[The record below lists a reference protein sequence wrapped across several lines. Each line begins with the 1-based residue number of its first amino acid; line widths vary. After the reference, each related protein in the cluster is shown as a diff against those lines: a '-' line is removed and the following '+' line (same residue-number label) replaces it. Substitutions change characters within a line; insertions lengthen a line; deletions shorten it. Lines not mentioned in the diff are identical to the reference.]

1 MNNDLYIIIDKN
13 IDYSKQS
20 NKVLDDKNI
29 FITKIGTI
37 YDLNNKVLNLKDIKD
52 LYNKYKNKINNYIDG
67 LYSLIIYDKNIN
79 KLYVYKDYFG
89 SNHNIYYYKNNN
101 KIIISNKLKSI
112 IKNNKNNWKF
122 NKNSIKD
129 FLFYGYIPNKNTLVK
144 DIYKIPGKRNLEIN
158 LINNKIKLIKSKLI
172 IKRIK
177 VDKNLYDKTVSEVC
191 YSYLD
196 NYPKNI
202 DITISGGYDTNYI
215 LYHLRNKTNKKINA
229 YCIGGT
235 SGRNEIPVS
244 KEICKNYK
252 NIDFYSKLVDSNT
265 IDNYPELVWILEG
278 SVYESGIFLQYEL
291 ANMLSKN
298 KVKNIYLGEVAD
310 QVLNYELYSKIL
322 LPIKKL
328 SYKIIKKIIKLT
340 TGIVRG
346 PYKDAYDMS
355 SYIILKKDGLIM
367 NYFNVN
373 PNSPYTRKKYMNIAR
388 NTVKFKDK
396 TKEYHKKIIKE
407 LLPKDITKNL
417 NKIGGTIDIKTL
429 FDKNIKIDEIKEL
442 ASKSDYYKNIN
453 FKDKEYE
460 IDYYLKIIYIELF
473 KKMFLEDIDKYYNEN
488 LRKYKLNHFI

>member
-1 MNNDLYIIIDKN
+1 M
-13 IDYSKQS
+13 
-20 NKVLDDKNI
+20 
-29 FITKIGTI
+29 
-37 YDLNNKVLNLKDIKD
+37 
-52 LYNKYKNKINNYIDG
+52 
-67 LYSLIIYDKNIN
+67 
-79 KLYVYKDYFG
+79 
-89 SNHNIYYYKNNN
+89 
-101 KIIISNKLKSI
+101 
-112 IKNNKNNWKF
+112 
-122 NKNSIKD
+122 
-129 FLFYGYIPNKNTLVK
+129 
-144 DIYKIPGKRNLEIN
+144 
-158 LINNKIKLIKSKLI
+158 
-172 IKRIK
+172 
-177 VDKNLYDKTVSEVC
+177 
-191 YSYLD
+191 
-196 NYPKNI
+196 
-202 DITISGGYDTNYI
+202 
-215 LYHLRNKTNKKINA
+215 
-229 YCIGGT
+229 
-235 SGRNEIPVS
+235 
-244 KEICKNYK
+244 
-252 NIDFYSKLVDSNT
+252 
-265 IDNYPELVWILEG
+265 
-278 SVYESGIFLQYEL
+278 YESGIFLQYEL

-417 NKIGGTIDIKTL
+417 NKIGGTMFNRPIYL
-429 FDKNIKIDEIKEL
+429 NQL
-442 ASKSDYYKNIN
+442 IN